1 MLHST
6 IVPLIAVLCFL
17 ASSARADSYSEVPRV
32 KAALE
37 QGRAAEYG
45 IGVRKNRLLA
55 LAFYCDAGTMG
66 SPEGF
71 FRVGRIFAT
80 GPRQLR
86 NPALANAYLALAVRL
101 GNQEAL
107 KYYDP
112 LVVNAPLG
120 DDCGLHASGREVERF
135 DVDGYLT
142 RVASSRRKIALLIR
156 SVARQYEVSPRLAL
170 AIAMVESNL
179 DTNAVSPRHAQ
190 GVMQLIPATQKRFGV
205 TRPFDAK
212 HNVRGALAYLRWL
225 HRRFDGD
232 WRLIVAAY
240 NSGEGSIERHR
251 GVPPFLETQQYVRR
265 VLQLAGG
272 AANAQATPIR
282 LGLAGDGLL
291 PQTSRLLAT
300 APSFS
305 GID

>member
-1 MLHST
+1 MLRGT
-6 IVPLIAVLCFL
+6 IVSLIALFCFL
-17 ASSARADSYSEVPRV
+17 ASSARADSYSEAPRV

-37 QGRAAEYG
+37 QGSAAEYG

-71 FRVGRIFAT
+71 FHVGRIFAS

-101 GNQEAL
+101 GNREAL

-112 LVVNAPLG
+112 MVANAPLR
-120 DDCGLHASGREVERF
+120 DDCGLHTGGREFERF
-135 DVDGYLT
+135 DIDGYLT
-142 RVASSRRKIALLIR
+142 RVASSRQKIALFIR

-170 AIAMVESNL
+170 AIAMAESNL
-179 DTNAVSPRHAQ
+179 DANAVSPRNAQ
-190 GVMQLIPATQKRFGV
+190 GVMQLIPATQERFGV
-205 TRPFDAK
+205 TKPFDVK
-212 HNVRGALAYLRWL
+212 HNVHGALAYLRWL
-225 HRRFDGD
+225 HRRFGGD
-232 WRLIVAAY
+232 WRLIIAAY
-240 NSGEGSIERHR
+240 NSGEESVERYR

-265 VLQLAGG
+265 VLRLARGV
-272 AANAQATPIR
+272 ANVQAPQVSLR
-282 LGLAGDGLL
+282 LASAGSL
-291 PQTSRLLAT
+291 PQASRLLAT
-300 APSFS
+300 APLFS